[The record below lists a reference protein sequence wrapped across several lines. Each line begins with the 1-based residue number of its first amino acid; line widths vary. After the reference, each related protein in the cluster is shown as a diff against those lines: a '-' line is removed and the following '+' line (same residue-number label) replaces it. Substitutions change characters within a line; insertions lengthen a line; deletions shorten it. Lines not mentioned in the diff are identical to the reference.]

1 MAQEE
6 DIKYFVR
13 VGTTDLDGTKSVRVA
28 LTGIMGVGRHTST
41 VISRM
46 AKVDEYAQLGR
57 IDEESVNRLRTAV
70 EQYSSKIPSWMA
82 NRPKDIYTGE
92 AKQLLPW
99 YPARDRAESPRAAHK
114 VYRKN
119 RNDCGC
125 QEEERRRQLTMGYP
139 GKNHKSYQTPKRP
152 FEKTRIESETR
163 LVIEYG
169 LRNKREVWK
178 AQSYLRKYRK
188 GARDLLALMSSNIDR
203 TLFEAKKTELISHM
217 QRSGLLG
224 PDADIEDVLALKVQT
239 QLERRLQ
246 SLVHRKGL
254 ARSPKQAR
262 QLITH
267 GHIAIGGRRVTIPG
281 YRVNR
286 NEEVQIAYY
295 GKSPFLSDSH
305 PEKSRITKPAGV
317 R

>member
-1 MAQEE
+1 
-6 DIKYFVR
+6 
-13 VGTTDLDGTKSVRVA
+13 
-28 LTGIMGVGRHTST
+28 
-41 VISRM
+41 
-46 AKVDEYAQLGR
+46 
-57 IDEESVNRLRTAV
+57 
-70 EQYSSKIPSWMA
+70 
-82 NRPKDIYTGE
+82 
-92 AKQLLPW
+92 
-99 YPARDRAESPRAAHK
+99 
-114 VYRKN
+114 
-119 RNDCGC
+119 
-125 QEEERRRQLTMGYP
+125 MGYP

-163 LVIEYG
+163 LEIEYG

-178 AQSYLRKYRK
+178 AQSSLRRYRK
-188 GARDLLALMSSNIDR
+188 GARELLALMSSAVDRNI
-203 TLFEAKKTELISHM
+203 FEAKKAELITHM

-224 PDADIEDVLALKVQT
+224 PNADIEDVLSLKVQT

-246 SLVHRKGL
+246 SIVYRKGL

-267 GHIAIGGRRVTIPG
+267 GHIAINGRRINIPS
-281 YRVNR
+281 YKVNR
-286 NEEVQIAYY
+286 NEETQISYY